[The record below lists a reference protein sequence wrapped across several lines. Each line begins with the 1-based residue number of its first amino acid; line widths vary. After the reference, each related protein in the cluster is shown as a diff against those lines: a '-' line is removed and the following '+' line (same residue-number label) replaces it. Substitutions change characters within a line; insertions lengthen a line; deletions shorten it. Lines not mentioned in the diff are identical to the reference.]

1 MYYKI
6 LTFLLKFKPGG
17 NHYCLVLNEFTH
29 TDADQ
34 ELLSLI
40 KTGSETAFQQ
50 LFQRHWEK
58 LYVAASKKLGD
69 QELAQELV
77 HDLFLDLWRR
87 REELSILNLP
97 AYLGKALQYR
107 IINKLISKKDK
118 FFFELL
124 ENTEESLYKADQALL
139 EKDLTSLIIS
149 WAEILPERRRQIFI
163 QYYLHHLTTQE
174 IAENLQISQK
184 TVQNQLSIS
193 VQDLRAHFGHLLAL
207 LILLDE
213 TL

>member
-1 MYYKI
+1 MNDFI
-6 LTFLLKFKPGG
+6 
-17 NHYCLVLNEFTH
+17 H
-29 TDADQ
+29 TDTDQ
-34 ELLSLI
+34 QLLSLI
-40 KTGSETAFQQ
+40 KNGSETAFQQ

-58 LYVAASKKLGD
+58 LYTTASKKLGD
-69 QELAQELV
+69 QELARELV

-87 REELSILNLP
+87 RQELAIMNLP

-107 IINKLISKKDK
+107 IINKLIAKKDE

-124 ENTEESLYKADQALL
+124 DNTEESLYKADQALL
-139 EKDLTSLIIS
+139 EKDLTALIIS
-149 WAEILPERRRQIFI
+149 WAEVLPERRRQIFI

-174 IAENLQISQK
+174 IADNLQLSRK

-193 VQDLRAHFGHLLAL
+193 IQDLKAHFGHLL
-207 LILLDE
+207 ILLVLLDD

>member
-1 MYYKI
+1 
-6 LTFLLKFKPGG
+6 
-17 NHYCLVLNEFTH
+17 VVNEYTH
-29 TDADQ
+29 SDTDQ

-40 KTGSETAFQQ
+40 KTGSEIAFQQ

-58 LYVAASKKLGD
+58 LFVSASKKLGD

-87 REELSILNLP
+87 REELAIVNLP

-139 EKDLTSLIIS
+139 EKDLTALIIS
-149 WAEILPERRRQIFI
+149 WAEILPERRRHIFI
-163 QYYLHHLTTQE
+163 QYYLHHLTTLE
-174 IAENLQISQK
+174 IADNLKISQK

-193 VQDLRAHFGHLLAL
+193 IQDLKAHFGHLLIL
-207 LILLDE
+207 LVLLDE

>member
-1 MYYKI
+1 M
-6 LTFLLKFKPGG
+6 
-17 NHYCLVLNEFTH
+17 VNEYTH
-29 TDADQ
+29 SDTDQ

-40 KTGSETAFQQ
+40 KTGSEIAFQQ

-58 LYVAASKKLGD
+58 LFVSASKKLGD

-87 REELSILNLP
+87 REELAIANLP

-139 EKDLTSLIIS
+139 EKDLTALIIS

-163 QYYLHHLTTQE
+163 QYYLHHLTTLE
-174 IAENLQISQK
+174 IADNLKISQK

-193 VQDLRAHFGHLLAL
+193 IQDLKAHFGHLLIL
-207 LILLDE
+207 LVLLDE